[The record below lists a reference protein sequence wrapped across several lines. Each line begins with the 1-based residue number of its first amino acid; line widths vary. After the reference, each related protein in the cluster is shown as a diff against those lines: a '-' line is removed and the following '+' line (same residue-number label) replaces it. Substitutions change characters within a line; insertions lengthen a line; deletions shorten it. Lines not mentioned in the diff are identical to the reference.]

1 MILTKKQLRKVIR
14 EAAGDVVDKVLSEG
28 FNMSE
33 FVKWQSFKES
43 WEAEAFMAGWD
54 KTVELLRKSPPT
66 NDEMESLGVQ
76 NSGHYASV
84 LRDRMKDA
92 VTTVIKPYTMG
103 AKYPNSAHHGWLN
116 FAWHNMVSNL
126 VATELK
132 TPGSVSNLPSG
143 KTVASAI
150 KQKELDRQAKRV
162 SDLKVSTDRVV
173 QDLKDVDPKS
183 IVSGPTFGHT
193 SMNTTYAPENL
204 SDKDA
209 VYWLL
214 DKFTGAPMWK
224 FLIHRDPKD
233 GRIYAYTEIDSS

>member
-1 MILTKKQLRKVIR
+1 MRSVIR
-14 EAAGDVVDKVLSEG
+14 EAASDVVDNILSEG
-28 FNMSE
+28 FNLGE
-33 FVKWQSFKES
+33 FVKWQSFKEP
-43 WEAEAFMAGWD
+43 WEVAAFTDGWN
-54 KTVELLRKSPPT
+54 KTVELLKKSPPT
-66 NDEMESLGVQ
+66 NEEMESLDIKHPGQ
-76 NSGHYASV
+76 YASV
-84 LRDRMKDA
+84 LRDRMEIDVKNA
-92 VTTVIKPYTMG
+92 IAKHAAG
-103 AKYPNSAHHGWLN
+103 AKYPNSSKANWLR

-126 VATELK
+126 VTAELK
-132 TPGSVSNLPSG
+132 TPGSINNLPDG

-150 KQKELDRQAKRV
+150 TQKELDRQAKRV
-162 SDLKVSTDRVV
+162 SDLKGRTERTV

-183 IVSGPTFGHT
+183 IVRGPTYGHT

-224 FLIHRDPKD
+224 FLIHRDPKN